1 MEARPAVAN
10 DAGEIVRLARLMFES
25 MGIDLSDATWEE
37 EGRRH
42 VRGRIGGDVAVFVVD
57 DPIRPARL
65 VASAAGV
72 ITRRLPTPSN
82 EHGLV
87 GYVQWVCTDHGHRR
101 RGLARQVMSALLTW
115 FEANDVAAVELH
127 STAVAESLYLSMGFD
142 DSGSRALRRRA
153 RPPSAPAS
161 PAAGTDSCA

>member
-37 EGRRH
+37 EGRRQ
-42 VRGRIGGDVAVFVVD
+42 VRERIGGDVAVFVVD
-57 DPIRPARL
+57 DPIRPGRL

-87 GYVQWVCTDHGHRR
+87 GYRPVGLHGPR
-101 RGLARQVMSALLTW
+101 S
-115 FEANDVAAVELH
+115 
-127 STAVAESLYLSMGFD
+127 SSP
-142 DSGSRALRRRA
+142 RACSPGHV
-153 RPPSAPAS
+153 RPV
-161 PAAGTDSCA
+161 